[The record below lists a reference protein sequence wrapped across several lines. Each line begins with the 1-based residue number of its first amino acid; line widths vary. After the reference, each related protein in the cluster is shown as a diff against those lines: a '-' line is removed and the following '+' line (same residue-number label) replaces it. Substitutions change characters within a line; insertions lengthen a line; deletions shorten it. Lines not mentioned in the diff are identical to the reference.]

1 MTLETLFLIVVP
13 AYLAIVAYGQVGARW
28 RGLAPKMRGVTG
40 ALRVIVPPV
49 AMFVALLSTGD
60 ALLIAGWGVVTLG
73 MSVAG
78 AIVAGLVEVVAPR
91 VGA

>member
-13 AYLAIVAYGQVGARW
+13 AYLAIVAYGQVGARR
-28 RGLAPKMRGVTG
+28 RGLARKMRALTG

-49 AMFVALLSTGD
+49 AVFVALLSTGD
-60 ALLIAGWGVVTLG
+60 AFLIAAWGLMTLG
-73 MSVAG
+73 MAVTG
-78 AIVAGLVEVVAPR
+78 AIVAGLVEVIAPR

>member
-13 AYLAIVAYGQVGARW
+13 AYLAIVAYGQVGARR
-28 RGLAPKMRGVTG
+28 RGLAARMRTVTG
-40 ALRVIVPPV
+40 ALRVIVPPTAV
-49 AMFVALLSTGD
+49 FVTLLSTGS
-60 ALLIAGWGVVTLG
+60 APLIARWCMVTLA
-73 MSVAG
+73 MAVAG